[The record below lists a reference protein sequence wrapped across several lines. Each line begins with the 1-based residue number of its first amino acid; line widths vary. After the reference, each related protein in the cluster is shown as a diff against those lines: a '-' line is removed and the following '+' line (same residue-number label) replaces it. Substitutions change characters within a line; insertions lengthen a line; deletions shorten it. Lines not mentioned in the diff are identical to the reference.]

1 MKKNSGNS
9 KLTMFVRVE
18 PEMRD
23 KIEAIAK
30 RETRTVSNVIFL
42 ALQSYLK
49 EQRA

>member
-1 MKKNSGNS
+1 MKKNSGNA

-18 PEMRD
+18 PGMRD

-30 RETRTVSNVIFL
+30 KETRTVSNVIFM

-49 EQRA
+49 EKQA